1 MITHSVHRLQ
11 LKSCYMSGIVLDMQT
26 HTHGTG
32 KEELK
37 ELWEKEDR
45 LFPEELARPHGGG
58 DLELGFKG

>member
-1 MITHSVHRLQ
+1 MPGT
-11 LKSCYMSGIVLDMQT
+11 VLDMQT
-26 HTHGTG
+26 HTHGEG

-45 LFPEELARPHGGG
+45 LFPEKPARPHGGG